1 MSESMLRRILRDH
14 QARRRSIALI
24 LCLSMVVSLGV
35 FSGLRKDAVAK
46 TYTRVVLECPY
57 MADDAAQVVHTHNDD
72 CYDEVGNLVCTLPEL
87 EAHTHGDECY
97 TEVRTLV
104 CGLEENP
111 GHRHTDDCYTA
122 ETSLICGLEENEGHQ
137 HTGDCYTLERGE
149 LLCDNTDEDH
159 EHTDECYQWNE
170 VLSCGMEAGEG
181 AHVHSDDCFRTEWIL
196 TCGMEAGEG
205 AHVHSDDCFRT
216 EWILTCGMEEGE
228 GAHTHT
234 DACYLVDRVLTCDKP
249 EIVLH
254 THTDDCYQK
263 NDDGSIYVDE
273 DGYSWL
279 ICGQPEIIE
288 HVHDADCFKVYELD
302 DGEPEETDE
311 AGEEIITVD
320 ETAGEQAEAEGTNET
335 EPTIT
340 EAENTD
346 EAEDTEEKT
355 DSKDTAELNEN
366 EENKE
371 ETKDE
376 TKEET
381 ESTDTESDVP
391 AVPMP
396 AQSFEKTAGG
406 IRVSVEAP
414 EGAFPENTRMS
425 VRPVNGSGLVD
436 TVSDAVN
443 GEILE
448 VQAVDITFYD
458 ADDNEI
464 EPATAIRV
472 SIVPANSQYSEE
484 KANVVHID
492 SEGAATAVEQ
502 AEGTTEDNSEVVFD
516 VDSFSIYAIVYTV
529 HFEYEVDGQVYTS
542 SVPGAQDMLL
552 SEVLSGLNIVAEE
565 ELETFLTKISDVAV
579 SDPDVIQLTPVEGDW
594 SIRPL
599 KNSEEPESLTV
610 TMQDGATF
618 RITVDAEGITEVR
631 TEDETAVISTVND
644 LYLPQD
650 ATAVAQ
656 VLTGEES
663 GSAIAA
669 VQQAAG
675 PDPEEVLEN
684 ADDAVAAVDAVDTA
698 DTGTNYHAFSIGLE
712 NVDVESY
719 DGFNVSVTLP
729 EDAVVGRDFQLYQ
742 VKEDGT
748 AADITESL
756 AVTSQTTED
765 GLQAVSELSFTTDSF
780 AEYVLSY
787 SIETYYTTYEGDS
800 LKISLN
806 YGPKAGIPEGAE
818 LKVSEILPED
828 ERYSDY
834 LNDSVT
840 ELGVKSGAV
849 SFARFLDIEIQKD
862 GEKIEPQA
870 PVSVKIE
877 MMDLP
882 EETGNAQAQVI
893 HFGEQTEVLAAEATG
908 TDVSFETGSFSVYG
922 VVYTVDFH
930 YEVNGQTFEFSI
942 PGGGF
947 ISLEHL
953 IEVLGI
959 NVSDAAGIDSVTNEA
974 IEEEYTEYG
983 VETVAE
989 EIEEAATAVEEAGD
1003 NVSSNAEVDA
1013 AAAYEQAINLN
1024 NVPVSEETRAFVAE
1038 IATVEFSSPQLVWV
1052 GKVDEESTVGALKEA
1067 NGLEVEYSANLTEE
1081 QIEEINA
1088 QTVEAG
1094 DWALVSVRPFVS
1106 EESLTVTMENGDSF
1120 TIRVTDG
1127 QIRKTVIDAILENT
1141 EEYSR
1146 YLENSAKEL
1155 GSENDALS
1163 FARFF
1168 DIEIKKDGT
1177 RIEPKSSVQ
1186 VSIAYK
1192 NAMQIDSENQLK
1204 VVHFSDVGTEIITEI
1219 KVNDDATQI
1228 TYMQDSFSVTGTII
1242 DGTPNT
1248 GSYYMVIA
1256 TYNGQD
1262 YIVNSDGSLSPVQYK
1277 SGSEIQ
1283 FDVEYPMLWEYGSE
1297 GESTYIRHRSVASY
1311 INPDNQIA
1319 EEWAQKYLDPR
1330 KELATTMEET
1340 THNHPSLANQ
1350 AAISYN
1356 NGKVSGGGYY
1366 LGAAVVDGTLRMV
1379 GQKSENDAVLIR
1391 FATPPENLLSG
1402 NNNHSVNH
1410 IDIAVEANAE
1420 LHVPLAYGTYYD
1432 SEGNVLFTVDRNN
1445 NKTLEIE
1452 VPNVSITHED
1462 IKRST
1467 ITAYTNYDSDGDGVK
1482 EKTEIPDAFY
1492 ITGYSSNL
1500 ANEQSHGND
1509 QVRMEGVFKVAN
1521 LETYTGRNITTQEW
1535 WGEWTRWNDDP
1546 NNDPDI
1552 RAQRLLKRI
1561 YYSVSTPVTVRD
1573 VVLKDENG
1581 NELYDAQGNLIK
1593 VNATATVTASFDY
1606 WDEENE
1612 CPPIIDQKYW
1622 WYGFNRANWQSG
1634 WIHPVD
1640 FSGMDFRLGGDSDTN
1655 TETQAVE
1662 ISKYIVDD
1670 LGRTVEIVSPVRSQ
1684 FDIYYKP
1691 VNAALQPSEEVIG
1704 HHIGGYDPSDT
1715 TNLNNGY
1722 TKVDSTHID
1731 VQPGVD
1737 LNYVFDYD
1745 VDQGMFYI
1753 SEDKSEENL
1762 PQTIV
1767 DKNGQVWTY
1776 SHTRIETESV
1786 WRNDDQNDYKMHV
1799 SKDYTRDD
1807 NAYESVPEVLGYY
1820 TGSYNGVDANGNGSY
1835 GSTTYPDT
1843 DKETGQPVTKTFR
1856 NGFLEFYVY
1865 NVYTSGKRLDVKK
1878 VWDGG
1883 EPDNSE
1889 IKVELQY
1896 RKRMIKA
1903 AESEEEIPENERGE
1917 WSDYLPV
1924 ENDPLFS
1931 SNLITELTLKP
1942 DTDPEKNW
1950 NGSFYNLPKVLTD
1963 GEGNIY
1969 EVDYTAEETAVL
1981 INGTDVTDLYVV
1993 TTVKTPATGE
2003 DAETNAGTVT
2013 ITNKKGSLSF
2023 VKKWYNTDG
2032 VTEVAPPSASPAV
2045 IRAEL
2050 RRNRMVATEVDDIPV
2065 VVTLMAK
2072 TDAAGSEYVALRSV
2086 EVKSGSDLWFSL
2098 ATSGTSNPTYS
2109 ANPEDAVP
2117 VKHSGYT
2124 VTYSNGITKNGNANM
2139 FSLSNITV
2147 NTTVYA
2153 VFPENTLKGKGF
2165 GYFIDEDSYEKPGT
2179 STTFASEDEKV
2190 GDITLDQSNGWS
2202 YTVEALSMEAG
2213 WHYYINTDPEKGA
2226 VITETGLPENSYTFN
2241 PGPIITKDDD
2251 GNIVYACTNTSNGV
2265 DVTLKKVDISN
2276 LNNDGAAL
2284 LKGATFI
2291 ITRYTDKNFN
2301 IIGEPSW
2308 SQTKAD
2314 TKAGNTYTLNG
2325 VFQFTDLPIGF
2336 YKIEEPVMP
2345 DGYVKTGD
2353 DPVFEITSD
2362 MSILLYTKNAQGQYV
2377 PVNEGYTDIIRIS
2390 NSKDLYVGNTPGS
2403 PLPMTGGV
2411 GTGLFTA
2418 LGGLMTATAGA
2429 ILTMTTCRRRKKQL
2443 S

>member
-1 MSESMLRRILRDH
+1 MMESVLKRIERNRKERD
-14 QARRRSIALI
+14 RWIALV
-24 LCLSMVVSLGV
+24 LCLSMIVSLGV
-35 FSGLRKDAVAK
+35 FSGLRMDAIAK

-57 MADDAAQVVHTHNDD
+57 MEEGAERVVHTHNAD
-72 CYDEVGNLVCTLPEL
+72 CYDEYGNLACTLPEL
-87 EAHTHGDECY
+87 EAHTHSDACY
-97 TEVRTLV
+97 LENTTLV

-122 ETSLICGLEENEGHQ
+122 VTTLACDLEENEGHQ

-149 LLCDNTDEDH
+149 LLCDNTDEEH
-159 EHTDECYQWNE
+159 EHTDDCYVWNE

-181 AHVHSDDCFRTEWIL
+181 AHLHSEDCY
-196 TCGMEAGEG
+196 
-205 AHVHSDDCFRT
+205 RT

-234 DACYLVDRVLTCDKP
+234 DECYLTDRVLICDKP

-273 DGYSWL
+273 DGYAWL

-288 HVHDADCFKVYELD
+288 HVHDADCFAVYELD
-302 DGEPEETDE
+302 DGEPEEISVTDE
-311 AGEEIITVD
+311 I
-320 ETAGEQAEAEGTNET
+320 AEPLT
-335 EPTIT
+335 ED
-340 EAENTD
+340 TD
-346 EAEDTEEKT
+346 EAEPAATEEHEEADDADAAEEKSETEETDNLT
-355 DSKDTAELNEN
+355 DSEETKDEA
-366 EENKE
+366 KD

-376 TKEET
+376 TKDNTKDDTEDENEEET
-381 ESTDTESDVP
+381 ESTDTEADVP

-396 AQSFEKTAGG
+396 AQSFEKLAGG

-425 VRPVNGSGLVD
+425 ASPVNGNSLKN
-436 TVSDAVN
+436 TVSDAIN
-443 GEILE
+443 GEVLE
-448 VQAVDITFYD
+448 VQAVDIKFYD
-458 ADDNEI
+458 AEGNEI
-464 EPATAIRV
+464 EPATPIRV
-472 SIVPANSQYSEE
+472 AITPWASAHVDQTTQ
-484 KANVVHID
+484 VVHID
-492 SEGAATAVEQ
+492 KAGDAEVIEQ
-502 AEGTTEDNSEVVFD
+502 AADAEPASEREVVFD
-516 VDSFSIYAIVYTV
+516 ADSFSIYAIVYSV
-529 HFEYEVDGQVYTS
+529 SFEYEVDGQVFTS
-542 SVPGAQDMLL
+542 SVPGAREIMLSDVL
-552 SEVLSGLNIVAEE
+552 KELNITAEDKIADFMSRIADVSVSAADVLSVTAVEADWTICALKASE
-565 ELETFLTKISDVAV
+565 DVAF
-579 SDPDVIQLTPVEGDW
+579 
-594 SIRPL
+594 
-599 KNSEEPESLTV
+599 LTV
-610 TMQDGATF
+610 TMQDGAVF
-618 RITVDAEGITEVR
+618 SIAVKADGATEV
-631 TEDETAVISTVND
+631 TSENEIAVISTAND
-644 LYLPQD
+644 RYLPEN
-650 ATAVAQ
+650 ATALAE
-656 VLTGEES
+656 VLDEEKS
-663 GSAIAA
+663 ESAIAA
-669 VQQAAG
+669 VQEL
-675 PDPEEVLEN
+675 EETQGAYQV
-684 ADDAVAAVDAVDTA
+684 
-698 DTGTNYHAFSIGLE
+698 FSIGLE
-712 NVDVESY
+712 NVDATAY

-729 EDAVVGRDFQLYQ
+729 EDAVVGKDFQLYQ
-742 VKEDGT
+742 IREDET
-748 AADITESL
+748 VNLTESL
-756 AVTSQTTED
+756 EVTGEPNEN
-765 GLQAVSELSFTTDSF
+765 GLQNVSGFTFKTDDF
-780 AEYVLSY
+780 AGFVLSY
-787 SIETYYTTYEGDS
+787 SIETNYTAFDGKTF
-800 LKISLN
+800 KIALN
-806 YGPKAGIPEGAE
+806 YGPEAEIPEGAA
-818 LKVSEILPED
+818 LKVEEILPET
-828 ERYSDY
+828 ESYAQY

-849 SFARFLDIEIQKD
+849 SFARFFDIEIQKD
-862 GEKIEPQA
+862 GEKVEPQA
-870 PVSVKIE
+870 PVSVTIQ
-877 MMDLP
+877 MLDLP
-882 EETGNAQAQVI
+882 EETGNAQAQVV
-893 HFGEQTEVLAAEATG
+893 HFGEQTEVLSAETVG

-930 YEVNGQTFEFSI
+930 YEVNGQTFEFCI

-959 NVSDAAGIDSVTNEA
+959 NVSDAAGTDSATDEAFGEENE
-974 IEEEYTEYG
+974 EEEYTDNSA
-983 VETVAE
+983 ETAAEETAADPVAE
-989 EIEEAATAVEEAGD
+989 VEAAATAAF
-1003 NVSSNAEVDA
+1003 
-1013 AAAYEQAINLN
+1013 EQAISLN

-1038 IATVEFSSPQLVWV
+1038 IAAVEFSSPELVWV
-1052 GKVDEESTVGALKEA
+1052 GKVNEESTVGALKEA
-1067 NGLEVEYSANLTEE
+1067 NGLEVEYSADLTEE
-1081 QIEEINA
+1081 QIAEINA

-1127 QIRKTVIDAILENT
+1127 QIRKTVIDARGDTWEITVTYDENAQIPDGAELKVREILENT